1 MVPPSSGRKCIRKA
15 RSAGYLDK
23 LSLRTRKGI
32 IPPITGYTA
41 HSHYVLESSWFQ
53 ILSRDQYPEIF
64 DGFSQFLM
72 A

>member
-1 MVPPSSGRKCIRKA
+1 MLPPSSGTKRIRRA
-15 RSAGYLDK
+15 RSAG
-23 LSLRTRKGI
+23 TRKGI
-32 IPPITGYTA
+32 IPPIVSYTA

-72 A
+72 V